1 MTIVYFNP
9 RRVNRF
15 KSFFDKET
23 YTELHCHSL
32 GTDTPMASDFI
43 CGQNIFSQ
51 DILRLQ
57 GVVSITAYK
66 GDNCVE
72 LDIWCDG
79 EEHEEVVPVSPK
91 DDIRDV
97 VDKIN
102 DIYFN
107 ITGENIRVSQ
117 EDTSFSRYDLIFD
130 NTKT

>member
-32 GTDTPMASDFI
+32 GADTPMASDFI

-66 GDNCVE
+66 GDNGV
-72 LDIWCDG
+72 
-79 EEHEEVVPVSPK
+79 EVVPVSPK

>member
-23 YTELHCHSL
+23 YTELYCHSL
-32 GTDTPMASDFI
+32 GADTPMASDFI

-79 EEHEEVVPVSPK
+79 EEHEEVVPVSSK